1 MSDFGF
7 LMGLGDCHYPGPG
20 LCVITGGKWDSAHK
34 CAVVYCSHGGK
45 PPRPAGCAQLFEIGT
60 GVASLLGVTVEDD
73 SQVAGMRIREIS
85 MPNECVVAAVIRG
98 KDFVVPR
105 GDTHI
110 KAGDRV
116 IFVGPTAAIKGAQ
129 KFFNI
134 SKHS

>member
-1 MSDFGF
+1 MIAIILDPDYVSLLEENGIVPISAPLSTAAMVENHLDR
-7 LMGLGDCHYPGPG
+7 PG
-20 LCVITGGKWDSAHK
+20 V
-34 CAVVYCSHGGK
+34 
-45 PPRPAGCAQLFEIGT
+45 AQLFEIGT